1 MNKEDNINIDS
12 LEIKALPDSKY
23 FIKKY
28 KMNDIPESI
37 CLGAIVRNGRVII
50 PNNPNINLEPNDN
63 LLIFLKPES
72 ITKAENLFQ

>member
-1 MNKEDNINIDS
+1 M
-12 LEIKALPDSKY
+12 EIKAIPDSKY

-28 KMNDIPESI
+28 KIKDIPESI
-37 CLGAIVRNGRVII
+37 CLGAIIRNNKVII
-50 PNNPNINLEPNDN
+50 PSNPKINIEPNDN